1 MSKSMQSDKLMVFE
15 IREITMSL
23 YHKTIVAIDPCV
35 ESDDL
40 IAKAIAMTSN
50 KSEITLVHVMEI
62 MCALPTAPYA
72 PVVIDTS
79 QIESQVKLSTTSH
92 MKSLISKHQLADN
105 AYRILSGSTAS
116 EIKSYAKEHDCDAI
130 VIGSHGRHGLGL
142 LLGST
147 SSGVIH
153 GCHCDVLVV
162 RLKA

>member
-1 MSKSMQSDKLMVFE
+1 
-15 IREITMSL
+15 MSL
-23 YHKTIVAIDPCV
+23 YQKTLVAIDPCV
-35 ESDDL
+35 DSHDL
-40 IAKAIAMTSN
+40 LEKAIA
-50 KSEITLVHVMEI
+50 ITDSKDHIRLIHVMEI

-72 PVVIDTS
+72 PVVIDST
-79 QIESQVKLSTTSH
+79 QIESQVRESASNHLKE
-92 MKSLISKHQLADN
+92 LAAKYGLDQEN
-105 AYRILSGSTAS
+105 GWRILSGSTAA
-116 EIKSYAKEHDCDAI
+116 EIKSYAAENEFDAI

>member
-1 MSKSMQSDKLMVFE
+1 MNGAELLE
-15 IREITMSL
+15 LIMSL
-23 YHKTIVAIDPCV
+23 YQKTIVAIDPCV

-40 IAKAIAMTSN
+40 IQKAKAITTDKN
-50 KSEITLVHVMEI
+50 NITLVHVMEI

-79 QIESQVKLSTTSH
+79 QIESQVKASAIDH
-92 MKSLISKHQLADN
+92 MKSLLVKHQLKPDAFC
-105 AYRILSGSTAS
+105 ILSGSTAA
-116 EIKSYAKEHDCDAI
+116 EIKIHAADNDCDAI

-153 GCHCDVLVV
+153 GCGCDVLVV

>member
-1 MSKSMQSDKLMVFE
+1 
-15 IREITMSL
+15 MSL
-23 YHKTIVAIDPCV
+23 YQKSIVAIDPCV

-40 IAKAIAMTSN
+40 IEKAIAITDDRN
-50 KSEITLVHVMEI
+50 NITLVHVMEI

-79 QIESQVKLSTTSH
+79 QIESQVRLSAENH
-92 MKSLISKHQLADN
+92 MKSLIKKHQLSAD
-105 AYRILSGSTAS
+105 AFRILTGSTAA
-116 EIKSYAKEHDCDAI
+116 EIKNYAEEHDVDAI

-153 GCHCDVLVV
+153 GCGCDVLVV
-162 RLKA
+162 RLKS

>member
-1 MSKSMQSDKLMVFE
+1 
-15 IREITMSL
+15 MSL
-23 YHKTIVAIDPCV
+23 YQKTIVAIDPCV

-40 IAKAIAMTSN
+40 IEKAIAITDDSN
-50 KSEITLVHVMEI
+50 NITLVHVMEI

-79 QIESQVKLSTTSH
+79 QIESQVKLSAENH
-92 MKSLISKHQLADN
+92 LKSLIDKHGLAAG
-105 AYRILSGSTAS
+105 AYRILSGSTAA
-116 EIKSYAKEHDCDAI
+116 EIKNDAEEHDVNAI

-153 GCHCDVLVV
+153 GCGCDVLVV
-162 RLKA
+162 RLKT

>member
-1 MSKSMQSDKLMVFE
+1 
-15 IREITMSL
+15 MSL
-23 YHKTIVAIDPCV
+23 YKKTLVAIDPCV

-40 IAKAIAMTSN
+40 IQKAKAITDDKN
-50 KSEITLVHVMEI
+50 NITLVHVMEV

-79 QIESQVKLSTTSH
+79 QIESQVKASAEEHLQ
-92 MKSLISKHQLADN
+92 SLLEKHQLKAD
-105 AYRILSGSTAS
+105 AYCILSGSTSA
-116 EIKSYAKEHDCDAI
+116 EIKRYAADNDCGAI

-147 SSGVIH
+147 SSSVIH
-153 GCHCDVLVV
+153 GCDCDVLVV

>member
-1 MSKSMQSDKLMVFE
+1 
-15 IREITMSL
+15 MSL
-23 YHKTIVAIDPCV
+23 YEKTLVAIDPCV

-40 IAKAIAMTSN
+40 IEKAIA
-50 KSEITLVHVMEI
+50 ITADKNNVVLVHVMEI

-79 QIESQVKLSTTSH
+79 QIESQVKAAAINHLNE
-92 MKSLISKHQLADN
+92 LIKKHQLN
-105 AYRILSGSTAS
+105 KNGFKILSGSTAS
-116 EIKSYAKEHDCDAI
+116 EIKTHAEEHSFSAI

-153 GCHCDVLVV
+153 GCDCDVLVV
-162 RLKA
+162 RLKN

>member
-1 MSKSMQSDKLMVFE
+1 
-15 IREITMSL
+15 MSL
-23 YHKTIVAIDPCV
+23 YNKIIVAIDPCV

-40 IAKAIAMTSN
+40 MDKAIAITADKN
-50 KSEITLVHVMEI
+50 NITLVHVMEI

-79 QIESQVKLSTTSH
+79 QIESQVKQSASNH
-92 MKSLISKHQLADN
+92 MKELLKKHQLPTDAFT
-105 AYRILSGSTAS
+105 ILSGSTAS
-116 EIKSYAKEHDCDAI
+116 EIKNYAEENDVDAI

-153 GCHCDVLVV
+153 GCGCDVLVV
-162 RLKA
+162 RLKS

>member
-1 MSKSMQSDKLMVFE
+1 
-15 IREITMSL
+15 MSL
-23 YHKTIVAIDPCV
+23 YKNTIVAIDPCV

-40 IAKAIAMTSN
+40 IQKAVAITDDKN
-50 KSEITLVHVMEI
+50 NITLVHVMEI

-79 QIESQVKLSTTSH
+79 QIESQVKHSAENHLRD
-92 MKSLISKHQLADN
+92 LIKKHQLATD
-105 AYRILSGSTAS
+105 AFSILSGSTAS
-116 EIKSYAKEHDCDAI
+116 EIKNYAEEHDIEAI

-153 GCHCDVLVV
+153 GCGCDVLVV
-162 RLKA
+162 RLK